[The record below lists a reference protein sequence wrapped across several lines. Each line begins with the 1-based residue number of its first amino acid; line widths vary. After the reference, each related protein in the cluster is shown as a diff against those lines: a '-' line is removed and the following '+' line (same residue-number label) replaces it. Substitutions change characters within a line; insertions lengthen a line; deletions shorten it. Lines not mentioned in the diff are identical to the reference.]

1 LRIPPR
7 NEHFTFAVVGHNEA
21 ASLRYSLEQA
31 LAAALPGEE
40 VWFVDSGSTD
50 DSLEVAASVTPHVLE
65 APLGKGRAIA
75 TVLERCTSGYL
86 CLLDADLTASE
97 ANIPVALREA
107 AAGCAIDMLVGE
119 FDWPERR
126 RSVVPG
132 IYVPLVGKLFP
143 EVLQQ
148 VPYRPTSG
156 FRVLNAELDLGTLP
170 AGYGVETR
178 LNVVLTMA
186 GATIATVPIGRI
198 AGPVPSL
205 DHKPSIIRRKNAAGP
220 EWLLGRLSDR
230 HLNPRE
236 TAQMAAT
243 DVTRTRDGAHDNSQ
257 GGVRRLVTETKE
269 AIKTTEFYAYAVVLA
284 GILIAGLATK
294 AGNGHDDRFLS
305 KHVWLYAT
313 ILTVG
318 YMISRGLAKSG
329 SHQPYDDDSR

>member
-1 LRIPPR
+1 
-7 NEHFTFAVVGHNEA
+7 
-21 ASLRYSLEQA
+21 LEQA

-50 DSLEVAASVTPHVLE
+50 DSLEVAASLPAQVLE

-75 TVLERCTSGYL
+75 AVLERCRSGYL

-107 AAGCAIDMLVGE
+107 AARCAIDMLVGE

-143 EVLQQ
+143 EVLQG

-170 AGYGVETR
+170 PGYGVETH

-205 DHKPSIIRRKNAAGP
+205 DHMPRIGRDVATAALDLAV
-220 EWLLGRLSDR
+220 EAGRLAPSNRSLWEQWVEAVLEVIGRQPPVGRPDDSFQ
-230 HLNPRE
+230 RE
-236 TAQMAAT
+236 LA
-243 DVTRTRDGAHDNSQ
+243 
-257 GGVRRLVTETKE
+257 E
-269 AIKTTEFYAYAVVLA
+269 AI
-284 GILIAGLATK
+284 
-294 AGNGHDDRFLS
+294 S
-305 KHVWLYAT
+305 
-313 ILTVG
+313 
-318 YMISRGLAKSG
+318 
-329 SHQPYDDDSR
+329 QPLPAD